1 MLLQVVE
8 VLQHVAGTLYAFHL
22 KSFEEV
28 HVLEQTTAF
37 CGARAGELGIG
48 AQDLHAACTVPVAR
62 EIIASIASGNFRE
75 LDVTADATAASDAS
89 DALAGVVSTPASA
102 EAEQQQQMPATNFRE
117 VQQLL
122 SLVLLLLVLL
132 LLLLPPPLL
141 QVLLLLNLLFV
152 ILFLFV
158 VTSGLFE

>member
-75 LDVTADATAASDAS
+75 LDVTADATAASDA
-89 DALAGVVSTPASA
+89 LAGVVSTPASA